1 VTNDIILSLPSKRQT
16 HNILSSLIYLL
27 HGFSMNNVINVIA
40 FIAITLSSS
49 LSLSAQAAENT
60 YKQGYI
66 SDELFIYMHAGPGT
80 NYRILGTVTAGSDV
94 KITGAVENG
103 YSEII
108 DNKDR
113 ATWVESKYVTTQAGL
128 RFVVNKLNEE
138 ISDSSNFTSQ
148 LDGQVNELKSEVI
161 LLTNDKKELS
171 IELKKL
177 TDTLIKTQ
185 AKIKD
190 QDTDIKKQWF
200 FTGAL
205 VLGIGLILGLILPRF
220 FARRRGSMDSWS

>member
-177 TDTLIKTQ
+177 TDTLVKTQ
-185 AKIKD
+185 EKIKD

>member
-1 VTNDIILSLPSKRQT
+1 
-16 HNILSSLIYLL
+16 
-27 HGFSMNNVINVIA
+27 MNNVLNVIA

-49 LSLSAQAAENT
+49 LSLSVQAAENN

-80 NYRILGTVTAGSDV
+80 NFRILGTVIAGSDI
-94 KITGAVENG
+94 KITGKVENG

-128 RFVVNKLNEE
+128 RFVVDKLNEE
-138 ISDSSNFTSQ
+138 ISTSNNFTSQ
-148 LDGQVNELKSEVI
+148 LDGEVNELKSKVN
-161 LLTNDKKELS
+161 LLTNDKKALS

-177 TDTLIKTQ
+177 TDTLIQTQ

>member
-1 VTNDIILSLPSKRQT
+1 
-16 HNILSSLIYLL
+16 
-27 HGFSMNNVINVIA
+27 MNNVINVIA

>member
-1 VTNDIILSLPSKRQT
+1 
-16 HNILSSLIYLL
+16 
-27 HGFSMNNVINVIA
+27 MNNVINVIA
-40 FIAITLSSS
+40 FVAITLSSS
-49 LSLSAQAAENT
+49 LSLSAQAAENN

-128 RFVVNKLNEE
+128 RFVVDKLNEE
-138 ISDSSNFTSQ
+138 IATSSNFTSQ
-148 LDGQVNELKSEVI
+148 LDGEVNELKSEVV

-177 TDTLIKTQ
+177 TDTLVQTQ

-205 VLGIGLILGLILPRF
+205 VLGIGLILGLILPKF